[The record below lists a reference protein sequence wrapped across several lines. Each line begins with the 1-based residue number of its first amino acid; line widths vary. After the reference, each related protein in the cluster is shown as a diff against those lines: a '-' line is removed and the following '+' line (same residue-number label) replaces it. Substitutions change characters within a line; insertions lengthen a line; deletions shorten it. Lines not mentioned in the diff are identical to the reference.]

1 MLNCYCYIQPSD
13 IDALSPV
20 VLSVMG
26 VGVPPIGSDTKEHRY
41 PVQDT
46 TLKFKRADISSLT
59 EVIMNP
65 VKNQAVLMAL
75 ARKARLHAFNE
86 FNWEKGY

>member
-1 MLNCYCYIQPSD
+1 MLNNYCYIKASGVEGV
-13 IDALSPV
+13 SPV

-26 VGVPPIGSDTKEHRY
+26 VGVPPIGSDIKEHRY

-46 TLKFKRADISSLT
+46 ALKFKRADISSLT